1 MLGKRSNPAE
11 EVAIVLAEIT
21 AALVVGGG
29 GVGADVEVRRL
40 PRLPL
45 LGLVDLQQRLGG
57 GVHKDHE

>member
-1 MLGKRSNPAE
+1 LIS
-11 EVAIVLAEIT
+11 IT
-21 AALVVGGG
+21 GRVDGGG

-45 LGLVDLQQRLGG
+45 LGLLDLQQRLGG